1 MPPLERSFEDCL
13 DHESICE
20 YLKTHSNAT
29 ATEYAAIALRKLRES
44 NPFLQDRDLCLGPD
58 QEDALRAPD
67 LNFHTYVDALTILQL
82 QFVGF

>member
-13 DHESICE
+13 DHESISE
-20 YLKTHSNAT
+20 YLTTHSNAT
-29 ATEYAAIALRKLRES
+29 ASEYAVIALRKLRGS
-44 NPFLQDRDLCLGPD
+44 NPFLRDRDLCLGPD

-67 LNFHTYVDALTILQL
+67 INFQTYVDALTIQQL